1 MFNWLDSNTISGS
14 TSKLF
19 TPESMASGHGT
30 MRSSCWPPPRCETC
44 GACSARRSPQ
54 QRSRLLISRRG
65 PSGGPQHNEC
75 PLFADARPRSPH
87 RTAATSAPFR
97 SLNQLHVLVVA
108 APGGNAKIPV
118 KCDGHGPRHGGSEAY
133 RETGGH
139 ARSEGRPIAA
149 FADPHL
155 RAERDK
161 ALSATEAQS
170 ATTAWRHGR
179 PQPPRL
185 WTGRTRGCQRYL

>member
-65 PSGGPQHNEC
+65 RSGGRQHDEGR
-75 PLFADARPRSPH
+75 LFAAARPRSRH
-87 RTAATSAPFR
+87 RMEAGSALCQ
-97 SLNQLHVLVVA
+97 SLSRAHVLVAEVS
-108 APGGNAKIPV
+108 GGHAKRPT
-118 KCDGHGPRHGGSEAY
+118 KWDGHGPKDGGNEAY
-133 RETGGH
+133 RETRTH
-139 ARSEGRPIAA
+139 ARRKGRPVAT
-149 FADPHL
+149 FADL
-155 RAERDK
+155 
-161 ALSATEAQS
+161 
-170 ATTAWRHGR
+170 
-179 PQPPRL
+179 
-185 WTGRTRGCQRYL
+185 